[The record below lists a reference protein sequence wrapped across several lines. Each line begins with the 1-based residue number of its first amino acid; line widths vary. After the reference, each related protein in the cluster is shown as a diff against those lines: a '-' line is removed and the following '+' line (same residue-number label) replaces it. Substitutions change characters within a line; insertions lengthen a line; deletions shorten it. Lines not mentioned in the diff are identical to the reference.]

1 MGPVSDP
8 STPRHPDESDPSD
21 LSDDQTRPFTPP
33 LLPGDSVTL
42 GPEGAMP
49 PLSPVAPDL
58 RLGLGRLS
66 RGLIAYGIVGLILA
80 AICLGVLVYV
90 SSRFDAAGDRVET
103 TMDEL
108 ATTIDRTA
116 AVLHDASTTAETF
129 TVTLGR
135 TEDAV
140 SAAADTIIGVR
151 TNLETLESVLRTVN
165 ILGVTPLGT
174 AADAVGGIAGSIKGL
189 DTRLT
194 AIADGLV
201 ANGDSLSANATSL
214 AQLGDS
220 TAALAERLRSGVVED
235 SMADVQL
242 VVVVMLV
249 LMAAWAAVPAAGAL
263 AFGIWLRRELDRA
276 AV

>member
-1 MGPVSDP
+1 MGPVSDAGQ
-8 STPRHPDESDPSD
+8 PRDPRD
-21 LSDDQTRPFTPP
+21 GSDDQTRPFEPP
-33 LLPGDSVTL
+33 LLPVESVTL
-42 GPEGAMP
+42 GPDTTMT
-49 PLSPVAPDL
+49 PLTPVVPDL

-66 RGLIAYGIVGLILA
+66 RGLIAYGVVGLILA
-80 AICLGVLVYV
+80 VICLGVLVYV
-90 SSRFDAAGDRVET
+90 SSRFDAAGDRVES
-103 TMDEL
+103 TMEEL
-108 ATTIDRTA
+108 ATTIDRTSNA
-116 AVLHDASTTAETF
+116 LHDASTTAQSF

-151 TNLETLESVLRTVN
+151 SNLETLESVLRTVN

-194 AIADGLV
+194 AIAHGLV
-201 ANGDSLSANATSL
+201 TNGDALASNATSL
-214 AQLGDS
+214 RQLGDS

-242 VVVVMLV
+242 VIVVMLV

-263 AFGIWLRRELDRA
+263 AFGLWLRRELDGST
-276 AV
+276 V